1 MNDFTPVFV
10 VALPSEGWEV
20 ASWRLYKVAPS
31 LWEITLQL
39 NEEPLAYPENKKA
52 IRAILSKEFGGLA
65 IQSISKMLWVSDL
78 EEMLRLFPYCN

>member
-10 VALPSEGWEV
+10 VALPSEGWEGV
-20 ASWRLYKVAPS
+20 SWRLYKVAPS